1 MFLSVFTQKG
11 SFVGYFNRVRQ
22 RIKSLLTFVT
32 IIFFTASIP
41 LLAGELVPVKE
52 QNHNPDVIRSVAEY
66 IIPKTVEV
74 VRMDGKNLPF
84 INEIDDGRPVIM
96 NFVFASCSAICPM
109 LSHVFSQIQTKLAK
123 DKVKAH
129 LISVSIDPENDTP
142 VILREYAKKFKAG
155 SGWDFYTGS
164 IKSSVDIQKA
174 FNVFR
179 GDKMNHTSVIFM
191 RKAPGQPWLRLEGFV
206 SPDELIQEYVN
217 MDLK

>member
-1 MFLSVFTQKG
+1 MRWIVD
-11 SFVGYFNRVRQ
+11 YFNRFRQ
-22 RIKSLLTFVT
+22 HINGQLSVIT
-32 IIFFTASIP
+32 IIFCTAAIP
-41 LLAGELVPVKE
+41 LLAGEIAPVK
-52 QNHNPDVIRSVAEY
+52 QPNNNPDVIRSVAQY
-66 IIPKTVEV
+66 MIPETVEV

-96 NFVFASCSAICPM
+96 NFIFASCSAICPM
-109 LSHVFSQIQTKLAK
+109 LSYVFSQVQTKLAK

-155 SGWDFYTGS
+155 AGWDFYTGS
-164 IKSSVDIQKA
+164 IKSSVAIQKA

-179 GDKMNHTSVIFM
+179 GDKMNHASIILM

-206 SPDELIQEYVN
+206 SPDEAVQEYVS